1 MPADVTWADSVA
13 APDEQAVAALTSA
26 VYETLRAEGRP
37 EAQVC
42 IHLADE
48 ALLHDLNRR
57 FREIDRPT
65 DVLSFLM
72 DEDGALGDVVISLDH
87 VRRQAEAFGH
97 SELRE
102 LCYLAVHGTLHL
114 LGYDDEER
122 DGEAD
127 MAARAERVLGRLGIG
142 R

>member
-1 MPADVTWADSVA
+1 MPADVTWAESVA
-13 APDEQAVAALTSA
+13 APDEQTVADLTSA
-26 VYETLRAEGRP
+26 VDEVLSTEGKP
-37 EAQVC
+37 TAHVC

-48 ALLHDLNRR
+48 ALLHDLNQRYR
-57 FREIDRPT
+57 GIDRST

-97 SELRE
+97 SERRE
-102 LCYLAVHGTLHL
+102 LCYLGVHGTLHL

-127 MAARAERVLGRLGIG
+127 MAARAEQVLGRLGIG